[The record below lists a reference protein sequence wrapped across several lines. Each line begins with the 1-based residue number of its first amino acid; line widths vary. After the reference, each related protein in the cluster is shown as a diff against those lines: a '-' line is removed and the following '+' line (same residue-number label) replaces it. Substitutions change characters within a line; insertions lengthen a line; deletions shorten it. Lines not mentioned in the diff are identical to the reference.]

1 MKNKILYIHGL
12 SSSGASSTAQKLR
25 ENLPDFNVLSP
36 DLPIHPDEALALL
49 HSVCEAEKPQILIG
63 TSMGG
68 MFAQQ
73 IRGFKKILVNPAFH
87 VSDIMRT
94 QPGPHPFLSPRQD
107 GETTYT
113 ITPEL
118 CEAYRET
125 EANQFT
131 NITDFD
137 RENTYA
143 LVGTYDTLV
152 HGYNEYIRHYRNA
165 AWFEGEHRLN
175 LKNIQTVVIPLIRQM

>member
-68 MFAQQ
+68 MLAQQ
-73 IRGFKKILVNPAFH
+73 IRGF
-87 VSDIMRT
+87 
-94 QPGPHPFLSPRQD
+94 
-107 GETTYT
+107 
-113 ITPEL
+113 
-118 CEAYRET
+118 
-125 EANQFT
+125 
-131 NITDFD
+131 
-137 RENTYA
+137 
-143 LVGTYDTLV
+143 
-152 HGYNEYIRHYRNA
+152 
-165 AWFEGEHRLN
+165 
-175 LKNIQTVVIPLIRQM
+175 

>member
-113 ITPEL
+113 ITHRNCVKPTGKQKRTSSQTL
-118 CEAYRET
+118 PTLTGKTHMR
-125 EANQFT
+125 FS
-131 NITDFD
+131 
-137 RENTYA
+137 A
-143 LVGTYDTLV
+143 LT
-152 HGYNEYIRHYRNA
+152 
-165 AWFEGEHRLN
+165 
-175 LKNIQTVVIPLIRQM
+175 IPLCTATTNTSGIIGTPHGSKANTG